1 MERVELI
8 DDFVH
13 PKNNKI
19 SYCYRITYRS
29 MDRNLIN
36 EEVDELQEMIRQEMV
51 DNLKCELR

>member
-1 MERVELI
+1 
-8 DDFVH
+8 
-13 PKNNKI
+13 
-19 SYCYRITYRS
+19 